1 MLVKFYFK
9 DQFLLLTI
17 CLLACILLAY
27 RLLSK
32 HINAL
37 FWHDHILDPL
47 IPKNLITTLLLISSK
62 LGVYWG
68 KGL

>member
-47 IPKNLITTLLLISSK
+47 IPKT
-62 LGVYWG
+62 W
-68 KGL
+68 